1 MFLTLS
7 CYCNSSMETLQHL
20 FGTQHRHSVVF
31 SIVFTLMPEDTFGG
45 VTTLKKMQQNLAA
58 MHAPG
63 KSQVTLS
70 KRSFLPSMF
79 SSTLDFPQWSIC
91 TSYSL
96 LWPILCSSQTVKVFF
111 TLGNLVCPVTEMKS
125 LFMTFTAMIF
135 LPSEGSCVSGYKK
148 EDFLLP
154 CLSVHDAASRET
166 GKE

>member
-7 CYCNSSMETLQHL
+7 CYCNSSVETLQHL
-20 FGTQHRHSVVF
+20 FGTRHRHSVVF
-31 SIVFTLMPEDTFGG
+31 STVFTLMPEETFVG

-58 MHAPG
+58 MHSPG

-79 SSTLDFPQWSIC
+79 SSTLDFPQLGIC

-96 LWPILCSSQTVKVFF
+96 LWPTLCSSQSVKVFF
-111 TLGNLVCPVTEMKS
+111 TLGNLVCPVTEMKG
-125 LFMTFTAMIF
+125 LFMTFTVIIF
-135 LPSEGSCVSGYKK
+135 LPSEGFCVSGYKK
-148 EDFLLP
+148 DFFLP
-154 CLSVHDAASRET
+154 CHSVHDAASRET